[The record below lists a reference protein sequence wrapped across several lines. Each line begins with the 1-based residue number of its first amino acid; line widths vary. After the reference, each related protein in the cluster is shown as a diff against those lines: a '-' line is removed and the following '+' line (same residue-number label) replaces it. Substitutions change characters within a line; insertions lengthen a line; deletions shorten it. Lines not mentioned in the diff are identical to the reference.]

1 LFAVNVVSF
10 AIIVVWRPPL
20 FAVNVV

>member
-1 LFAVNVVSF
+1 LFATIVVSF
-10 AIIVVWRPPL
+10 ATIVVWRPPL